1 MKNREE
7 RHLTGNQLDLELA
20 RFEFD
25 KDKAERELNLELRR
39 YALER
44 YKTRLDQRLLNK
56 NFGVIVSGTI
66 ALAAVLVSLGQVW
79 VAKISKDKELQIA
92 SFQKQAE
99 NERLDKQKEHELTL
113 QSVERER
120 QWNLDRAKFIIE
132 NKKTLFEGRP
142 EELRRMSLIIETV
155 FPHDIAASMFE
166 NLRSTAGSSEAQR
179 VWSNAQERIQ
189 RRPAAIASA
198 TPSAASAPL
207 PSPTPISSCTCP
219 APIGGGIS
227 CWGFDDMAICEVVNG
242 KCVTRCFVPH

>member
-1 MKNREE
+1 LQR
-7 RHLTGNQLDLELA
+7 L
-20 RFEFD
+20 EFD
-25 KDKAERELNLELRR
+25 KDKAERESRLEHRR

-99 NERLDKQKEHELTL
+99 NERLDKQKEHELAV

-132 NKKTLFEGRP
+132 NKRTLFAGSP

-166 NLRSTAGSSEAQR
+166 NLRNTAGSSEARR

-189 RRPAAIASA
+189 RRPAAIP
-198 TPSAASAPL
+198 TQSAASVAL
-207 PSPTPISSCTCP
+207 PNPTPTSSCTCP
-219 APIGGGIS
+219 LPVGGGIS

-242 KCVTRCFVPH
+242 KCVKRCFVPH

>member
-1 MKNREE
+1 MNNTDE
-7 RHLTGNQLDLELA
+7 TDQLDVESQ
-20 RFEFD
+20 RFQFE
-25 KDKAERELNLELRR
+25 KEKAERELKLELRR

-99 NERLDKQKEHELTL
+99 NERLDKQKEHELSV

-132 NKKTLFEGRP
+132 NKRTLFAGSP

-155 FPHDIAASMFE
+155 FPHDIAAIMFE
-166 NLRSTAGSSEAQR
+166 NLRNTAASSEAQR
-179 VWSNAQERIQ
+179 VWSNAQQRIQ
-189 RRPAAIASA
+189 QHPAVIPSGRSSPASVV
-198 TPSAASAPL
+198 L
-207 PSPTPISSCTCP
+207 PSPTPIKTSCACP
-219 APIGGGIS
+219 PPVGGGVT
-227 CWGFDDMAICEVVNG
+227 CFGFDNIAICRIVDD
-242 KCVTRCFVPH
+242 KCVARCVQAH